1 MKRYMCWK
9 ASGDIKEA
17 KAFVEFELENLE
29 NDKWNRWIIVLK
41 NTKDIIGTCLLYFN
55 DEEGHWDISYN
66 LGEKFWSNGYMTEAM
81 SAVME

>member
-29 NDKWNRWIIVLK
+29 NDKWNR
-41 NTKDIIGTCLLYFN
+41 
-55 DEEGHWDISYN
+55 
-66 LGEKFWSNGYMTEAM
+66 
-81 SAVME
+81 